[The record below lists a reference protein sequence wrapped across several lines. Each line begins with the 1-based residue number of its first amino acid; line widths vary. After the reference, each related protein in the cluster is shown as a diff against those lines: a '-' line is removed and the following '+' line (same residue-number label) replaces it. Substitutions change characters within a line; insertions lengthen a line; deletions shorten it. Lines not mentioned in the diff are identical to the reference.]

1 MNLLLFIVVLVAG
14 ELSVSAAAPS
24 LVYNP
29 FTTNNTTAAD
39 ARVVVKTNGVADLR
53 GSQTFTMQTTGGNY
67 KWSTTS
73 GELRLTNLV
82 NLTWYEW
89 NDPFR
94 MGSISDTGSPHWTAS
109 PSTGD
114 MGWDGTA
121 TGNGAGIT
129 NVAAST
135 LSSRGKYATN
145 SVNGVVLNVNDDSQ
159 LFITNATFTV
169 SGFQNIASGS
179 QYKISVTVSNS
190 SASSITVNG
199 PPTCF
204 YFGSVSTNAVVIAAG
219 KEAIFSYW
227 VRANRTNAVNCTQQ

>member
-1 MNLLLFIVVLVAG
+1 MKILASILFLALALTG
-14 ELSVSAAAPS
+14 YAAAPS

-29 FTTNNTTAAD
+29 YTTNTTTAAD
-39 ARVVVKTNGVADLR
+39 ARVVLKTNGVADVR

-94 MGSISDTGSPHWTAS
+94 MGSISDTGTAHWTAS

-135 LSSRGKYATN
+135 LASRGKYATN
-145 SVNGVVLNVNDDSQ
+145 SANGIVLNVNDDSQ
-159 LFITNATFTV
+159 LFVTNATFTV
-169 SGFQNIASGS
+169 SGFQNIASRS
-179 QYKISVTVSNS
+179 QYKISITVSNS
-190 SASSITVNG
+190 SASSITANG

-204 YFGSVSTNAVVIAAG
+204 YFGAVSTNAVVIAAG

-227 VRANRTNAVNCTQQ
+227 VRANRTNSVNCVQQ